1 MARFTLRLLL
11 AGCLLAII
19 VLGTAAC
26 GPNTAGSAGQSSSS
40 SRGYAL
46 KRCDGQ
52 PVPMNTAAAPAAP
65 PAIYAGSVGG
75 NLYAF
80 SPQDGSARWCDQ
92 FSITQ
97 KFPCPPGSHCPPP
110 PIAQVGKSLLAGN
123 VLYVCVS
130 GYGGVIYALNASD
143 GALRWQRESGCQIVS
158 IPFGDYA
165 QPLLVNG
172 LLYSGK
178 YALAPASGV
187 IGWQMPMDATFGA
200 VADGVIYAYTED
212 SVYALSA
219 GSGAIR
225 WQYKLSAPIGN
236 RPTVAGGKVYVGDI
250 NGDSSPYTPGQPDTH
265 ALNAS
270 DGTLLWSYPT
280 GVIASSSAV
289 VSNGLVYI
297 GSFESA
303 FYALDA
309 ATGALRWRYQTG
321 TSVESTPVVMNGAV
335 YFTSD
340 GAYALNASNGAL
352 LWHNALGADQSTY
365 STESTLLD
373 GVMYLGQTDGTGVS
387 TLYALDARS
396 GAIVW
401 QHGDINQLSPPVAG

>member
-1 MARFTLRLLL
+1 MARFTLRLLSV
-11 AGCLLAII
+11 GCLLAII

-26 GPNTAGSAGQSSSS
+26 GPNAAGQSSPS

-80 SPQDGSARWCDQ
+80 SSQDGSARWCDQ
-92 FSITQ
+92 FAITQ

-110 PIAQVGKSLLAGN
+110 PIAQVGKPLLAGN
-123 VLYVCVS
+123 VLYACVS
-130 GYGGVIYALNASD
+130 GYGGVTYAFNASD
-143 GALRWQRESGCQIVS
+143 GALRWKRESGCQIVS

-178 YALAPASGV
+178 YALEPASGA
-187 IGWQMPMDATFGA
+187 IRWQMPMDATIGA

-250 NGDSSPYTPGQPDTH
+250 NGDSPPYTPGQPDTH

-289 VSNGLVYI
+289 VSKDQLQVIGVY
-297 GSFESA
+297 GT
-303 FYALDA
+303 YPDVDA
-309 ATGALRWRYQTG
+309 AFLIVGK
-321 TSVESTPVVMNGAV
+321 SV
-335 YFTSD
+335 
-340 GAYALNASNGAL
+340 
-352 LWHNALGADQSTY
+352 
-365 STESTLLD
+365 
-373 GVMYLGQTDGTGVS
+373 
-387 TLYALDARS
+387 R
-396 GAIVW
+396 
-401 QHGDINQLSPPVAG
+401 

>member
-1 MARFTLRLLL
+1 MARFMLRLLP

-19 VLGTAAC
+19 VLGMAAC
-26 GPNTAGSAGQSSSS
+26 GPNAAGQSPSASS
-40 SRGYAL
+40 GYAL
-46 KRCDGQ
+46 KHCDGQ
-52 PVPMNTAAAPAAP
+52 PVPTNIAAAPAAP
-65 PAIYAGSVGG
+65 PSVYVGSVGG

-92 FSITQ
+92 FSITRT
-97 KFPCPPGSHCPPP
+97 FYCPPGGHCPAPP
-110 PIAQVGKSLLAGN
+110 QAIVGKPLLADE
-123 VLYVCVS
+123 VIYVCVS
-130 GYGGVIYALNASD
+130 GYGGYTYALNASD
-143 GALRWQRESGCQIVS
+143 GTLRWKRETGCWIVS

-165 QPLLVNG
+165 QPILANG

-178 YALAPASGV
+178 YGLDPASGAV
-187 IGWQMPMDATFGA
+187 RWQMPMDATIGA

-219 GSGAIR
+219 SSGAIR

-236 RPTVAGGKVYVGDI
+236 RPTAAGGKVYVGDI

-270 DGTLLWSYPT
+270 NGTLLWSYPT

-289 VSNGLVYI
+289 VSNGVVYI

-309 ATGALRWRYQTG
+309 ATGALHWRYQTG

-340 GAYALNASNGAL
+340 GAYALNAANGAL

-365 STESTLLD
+365 STESTLLN

-387 TLYALDARS
+387 TLYALDA
-396 GAIVW
+396 GTGNMLW
-401 QHGDINQLSPPVAG
+401 QHGGINQLSPPVAG

>member
-1 MARFTLRLLL
+1 MARFMLRLLP
-11 AGCLLAII
+11 AGCLLAMI
-19 VLGTAAC
+19 VLGMAGCA
-26 GPNTAGSAGQSSSS
+26 PNTAGSASQSPLS

-52 PVPMNTAAAPAAP
+52 PVPANIAAAPAAP
-65 PAIYAGSVGG
+65 PSVYAGSVGG

-80 SPQDGSARWCDQ
+80 SAQNGSVRWCDQ

-97 KFPCPPGSHCPPP
+97 KFSCPPGGHCPPP
-110 PIAQVGKSLLAGN
+110 PVAQVGKPLLAGN
-123 VLYVCVS
+123 VVYVCVS

-143 GALRWQRESGCQIVS
+143 GSLRWPRESGGQIVS
-158 IPFGDYA
+158 IPFADYA

-178 YALAPASGV
+178 DALDPASGA
-187 IGWQMPMDATFGA
+187 IRWQMPMDATIGA
-200 VADGVIYAYTED
+200 VANGVIYAYTED

-219 GSGAIR
+219 GSGVIR

-270 DGTLLWSYPT
+270 NGTLLWSYPT

-309 ATGALRWRYQTG
+309 ATGTLRWRYQTG
-321 TSVESTPVVMNGAV
+321 TSVESTPVVMSGVV

-340 GAYALNASNGAL
+340 GAYALNAANGAQ
-352 LWHNALGADQSTY
+352 LWHNALESSQSTC
-365 STESTLLD
+365 STESTLLN

-387 TLYALDARS
+387 TLYALDTS
-396 GAIVW
+396 TGNMLW
-401 QHGDINQLSPPVAG
+401 QHGGINQLSPPVAG